1 MSIDNKSCQG
11 YFLSVLDIQVID
23 DPAAAT
29 VALEPTR
36 SRLLSEL
43 AAPASAATLATRVG
57 LARQKVNYHLRALE
71 EHGLVELA
79 EERKWGGLTE
89 RLLVASAS
97 SYVVSPSALGSA
109 AGDPDRELDR
119 LSASY
124 LIALG
129 ARVIREVGD
138 LVRRARASGKRLATL
153 GIATEVRFR
162 SAADRAAFSVELTEA
177 VATLVSKYH
186 DQHSPGGRAHRL
198 MVVAHP
204 LPQRSEPQKQS

>member
-1 MSIDNKSCQG
+1 M
-11 YFLSVLDIQVID
+11 LDIQVID

-43 AAPASAATLATRVG
+43 ATPASAAALATRVG

-71 EHGLVELA
+71 ARGLVQLA
-79 EERKWGGLTE
+79 GERRWGGLTE
-89 RLLVASAS
+89 RLLVATAA
-97 SYVVSPSALGSA
+97 SYVVSPSALGPVA
-109 AGDPDRELDR
+109 VDPDREVDR

-138 LVRRARASGKRLATL
+138 LVRRAKEAGKRLATL
-153 GIATEVRFR
+153 AIDTEVRFR
-162 SAADRAAFSVELTEA
+162 SATDRAAFANELTEA

-186 DQHSPGGRAHRL
+186 DPSVPGGRAHRL
-198 MVVAHP
+198 VVVAHP
-204 LPQRSEPQKQS
+204 LPQQSGPKEPS